1 MVDTAAENPLLQQ
14 KLPVP
19 AFASITNQQGVQ
31 NQADVVMSQ
40 TGAKQ
45 ETEAANI
52 ASAELGRAH
61 ATLQQ
66 KRQDL
71 QAAQA
76 DRVSAE
82 ADAAAAQRELTQ
94 AQANLSSANGQLAA
108 AQAKAAQAQKDAEE
122 AARKAA
128 QEEAARKVVQPQ
140 ASYVAPAPTAGPSMP
155 TKDWANDPE
164 FKELT
169 IYAATDYNPRMW
181 KAEEEALRE
190 INRQMLA
197 RGNRVGDSSG
207 VDVAKIRRDMGQ
219 RYNVTID
226 GSDYADSRMRRY
238 TELQGQAG
246 NTYIPVDQS
255 GVLAAHSVWKAKTGG
270 DWRDWWDPSKRP
282 PSAGVGK
289 F

>member
-19 AFASITNQQGVQ
+19 DFASVTNQQGVQ
-31 NQADVVMSQ
+31 NQANVVMSQ
-40 TGAKQ
+40 AGAKQ

-52 ASAELGRAH
+52 ASAELGRAN

-82 ADAAAAQRELTQ
+82 ADAAAAQRELAQ
-94 AQANLSSANGQLAA
+94 AQANLSSANEQLAA
-108 AQAKAAQAQKDAEE
+108 AQAKAAQAQRE
-122 AARKAA
+122 A
-128 QEEAARKVVQPQ
+128 EEAARKVVQPQ

-155 TKDWANDPE
+155 TKDWVNDPE
-164 FKELT
+164 FRELT

-226 GSDYADSRMRRY
+226 GSDYADPRMRRY

-246 NTYIPVDQS
+246 NAYIPVDQS

-282 PSAGVGK
+282 QSAGVGK